1 MNADGILK
9 NKEKS
14 KFLVIRH
21 LKDVS
26 KSIYHSYEYHY
37 SPMLN
42 NRIVIA
48 FLFLT
53 NYTFCLNV
61 RFLNMNENDVSAYQ
75 DIIYSYFMSLE
86 TSSMVKIENPVDG
99 FRSPLAAKKADED
112 LMIVYPNDIS
122 ISFEFLDELNS
133 ESSDE
138 IMIYMTKDNLSK
150 FTFFIKILQ
159 NNDNVISNISTQAFF
174 ETLKYLN
181 ILRVIRN
188 KNYKI
193 FIKSLVHYSFISS
206 VDFVSRASDS
216 FLNAED
222 YNNLQ
227 VRDVIKI
234 FMRFYF
240 MKNPYIYKMF
250 HKNRLLRFSSTLH
263 KHRKQES
270 FKKITCMFFF
280 QTCYLHK
287 YLSKTKAINIWK
299 ILMNI
304 FSVDKLCINLFPNN
318 NVLDLDLMISLL
330 PKKVIKFTVHIPKK
344 LLPIFNK
351 LYQIGFFDSVKNIE
365 ITYHDEY
372 KSFLEILQYFK
383 NLEKLTLE
391 LLWVNYEGL
400 VDLMRFEGLESIKVM
415 KILINK
421 EIYFPRNITANST
434 LKTNANIIVD
444 ISDRLEISDIENG
457 FKIFSSYRFH
467 DFVCG
472 IDLVLCKESY
482 NSAYFFQIFNFELIK
497 RLKVD
502 LKNVRN
508 NRLESYEFLESFKSL
523 TKLYLKDIKL
533 SHSLFKAILRSNRLL
548 SIVYDDFKTTGY
560 NEIDTEMGMY
570 NESVIRMS
578 FYSIQGDLN
587 NNLFVFLSKF
597 KALTHLF
604 FDLHC
609 LLYDYRFFD
618 EYQDEVRDL
627 DISLMGHWATYPK
640 LKSLKYINKFGAK
653 NITSYSVLRLFSY
666 FFNLEDLLELYYN
679 VSSLYELDI
688 LVFSKFKALKYLNLS
703 IKETDKYFEILRQIL
718 NQNIKNT
725 IFKLEIL
732 TGKYKY
738 YEILLI
744 SKFKKLKILKIG
756 FQQKDEIDIE
766 SLECLICLNLIEITI
781 YVIRGTSNYYS
792 GLYIDTI
799 FTNI

>member
-75 DIIYSYFMSLE
+75 DNIYSYFMSLE
-86 TSSMVKIENPVDG
+86 TSSIVKIENPVDG

-133 ESSDE
+133 ENSDE
-138 IMIYMTKDNLSK
+138 IIIYMTNDNLSK

-206 VDFVSRASDS
+206 VDFISRASDS
-216 FLNAED
+216 FLNAEY

-227 VRDVIKI
+227 
-234 FMRFYF
+234 
-240 MKNPYIYKMF
+240 
-250 HKNRLLRFSSTLH
+250 
-263 KHRKQES
+263 
-270 FKKITCMFFF
+270 
-280 QTCYLHK
+280 
-287 YLSKTKAINIWK
+287 
-299 ILMNI
+299 
-304 FSVDKLCINLFPNN
+304 
-318 NVLDLDLMISLL
+318 
-330 PKKVIKFTVHIPKK
+330 
-344 LLPIFNK
+344 
-351 LYQIGFFDSVKNIE
+351 NIE

-467 DFVCG
+467 DFICG
-472 IDLVLCKESY
+472 IDLILCKESY
-482 NSAYFFQIFNFELIK
+482 NSAYFFQISNFELIK

-523 TKLYLKDIKL
+523 TKLYLKNIEL

-560 NEIDTEMGMY
+560 NEIDTEMDMY

-578 FYSIQGDLN
+578 FYSIQGNLN

-627 DISLMGHWATYPK
+627 DISLM
-640 LKSLKYINKFGAK
+640 AK

-679 VSSLYELDI
+679 VSSLYKGDI

-703 IKETDKYFEILRQIL
+703 IKETDKYFEILLQIL

-732 TGKYKY
+732 TDKYKY

-792 GLYIDTI
+792 RLYINTI

>member
-1 MNADGILK
+1 
-9 NKEKS
+9 
-14 KFLVIRH
+14 
-21 LKDVS
+21 
-26 KSIYHSYEYHY
+26 
-37 SPMLN
+37 
-42 NRIVIA
+42 
-48 FLFLT
+48 
-53 NYTFCLNV
+53 
-61 RFLNMNENDVSAYQ
+61 
-75 DIIYSYFMSLE
+75 
-86 TSSMVKIENPVDG
+86 
-99 FRSPLAAKKADED
+99 
-112 LMIVYPNDIS
+112 
-122 ISFEFLDELNS
+122 
-133 ESSDE
+133 
-138 IMIYMTKDNLSK
+138 
-150 FTFFIKILQ
+150 
-159 NNDNVISNISTQAFF
+159 
-174 ETLKYLN
+174 
-181 ILRVIRN
+181 
-188 KNYKI
+188 
-193 FIKSLVHYSFISS
+193 
-206 VDFVSRASDS
+206 
-216 FLNAED
+216 
-222 YNNLQ
+222 
-227 VRDVIKI
+227 
-234 FMRFYF
+234 
-240 MKNPYIYKMF
+240 
-250 HKNRLLRFSSTLH
+250 
-263 KHRKQES
+263 
-270 FKKITCMFFF
+270 
-280 QTCYLHK
+280 
-287 YLSKTKAINIWK
+287 
-299 ILMNI
+299 MNI

-351 LYQIGFFDSVKNIE
+351 LYQIGFFDYVKNIE

-444 ISDRLEISDIENG
+444 ISDR
-457 FKIFSSYRFH
+457 FH

-472 IDLVLCKESY
+472 IDLVLRKESY
-482 NSAYFFQIFNFELIK
+482 SSAYFFQIFNFELIK

-523 TKLYLKDIKL
+523 TKLYLKNIEL

-560 NEIDTEMGMY
+560 NEIDTEMDMY

-578 FYSIQGDLN
+578 FYSIQGNLN

-679 VSSLYELDI
+679 VSSLYELDL

-725 IFKLEIL
+725 IFKLKIL
-732 TGKYKY
+732 TDKYKY

-781 YVIRGTSNYYS
+781 YVIKRTSNYYS
-792 GLYIDTI
+792 RLYIDTI